1 MLRLPRVVPATTAS
15 SSLSLSRASLRG
27 VVSCSVFL
35 QMSRPSRQ
43 RRPSAALKFLEG
55 VLQRPGRTL
64 LRWGYGSHLPRC
76 YRAESEAKWEE
87 RQQQLAATASVRRK
101 ARKQREKQKGKSAKG
116 AVRAHCRMQQ
126 RVSPRTH
133 SQFVRAPEKKGKA
146 SNGGPKKP
154 TSAYFFFVA
163 ENRDDVKAENPD
175 ADFGTVSRILGNE
188 WRSLSEDE
196 RAHFDDLAL
205 KDKHRYQREL
215 AAFNGEPMPP
225 APKKSRA
232 SKAKPSRATAGAAPS
247 SYFEYCA
254 EAIGALRDRSGSSY
268 AAIEKFITTN
278 HPDLDFKRHHFRAAL
293 KRGAENG
300 SFIKVKASFKLDQ
313 SLKKL
318 WQRYVLAMSVRGEC
332 SNSYSRGF
340 CCVQQALADCRW
352 VRRAC
357 WHVSP
362 HISRSL
368 RHVRLVGP
376 LVPSVAVA
384 A

>member
-1 MLRLPRVVPATTAS
+1 
-15 SSLSLSRASLRG
+15 
-27 VVSCSVFL
+27 
-35 QMSRPSRQ
+35 MSRPSRQ
-43 RRPSAALKFLEG
+43 RRPSAALKFLE
-55 VLQRPGRTL
+55 
-64 LRWGYGSHLPRC
+64 
-76 YRAESEAKWEE
+76 ESEAKWEE
-87 RQQQLAATASVRRK
+87 RQQQLAATATVRRK
-101 ARKQREKQKGKSAKG
+101 ARKQREKQKGKSTKG
-116 AVRAHCRMQQ
+116 A
-126 RVSPRTH
+126 
-133 SQFVRAPEKKGKA
+133 KKGKA

-215 AAFNGEPMPP
+215 AAANGEPMPP
-225 APKKSRA
+225 APKTSRA

-300 SFIKVKASFKLDQ
+300 SFIKVKASFKLDA

-318 WQRYVLAMSVRGEC
+318 WQRKR
-332 SNSYSRGF
+332 
-340 CCVQQALADCRW
+340 
-352 VRRAC
+352 
-357 WHVSP
+357 
-362 HISRSL
+362 
-368 RHVRLVGP
+368 
-376 LVPSVAVA
+376 
-384 A
+384 